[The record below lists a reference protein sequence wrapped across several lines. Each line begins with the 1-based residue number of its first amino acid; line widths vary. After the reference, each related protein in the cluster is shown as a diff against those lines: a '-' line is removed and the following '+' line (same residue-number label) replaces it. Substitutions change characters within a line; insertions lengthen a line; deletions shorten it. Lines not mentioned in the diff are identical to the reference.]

1 MYPVIGI
8 IICGIENNR
17 QFVSQPYIEAI
28 ESAGAA
34 PIIIPQITDSS
45 LFSYYLSI
53 CQGFLFCGGDDICP
67 LLFGEDLKTN
77 QGHTNISTDSFH
89 LNLMRKIL
97 SGSFPI
103 LAICRGM
110 QILNVALGGSI
121 WQDISLRPG
130 SWQNHMQ
137 ISSERSEP
145 SHKISFK
152 QDSMLC
158 KICGNHLE
166 TNSFHHQCIKTV
178 GKQLEIA
185 GTTADGVIEAL
196 EASFHPFCI
205 GVQWHPECMYQS
217 SREMRSL
224 FAAFISSTRHPNPEQ
239 L

>member
-8 IICGIENNR
+8 IICGVENNH

-28 ESAGAA
+28 ESAGAV
-34 PIIIPQITDSS
+34 PVIIPRITDSS

-67 LLFGEDLKTN
+67 LLFGEDLKTS
-77 QGHTNISTDSFH
+77 QGHTNIATDSFQ
-89 LNLMRKIL
+89 LNLMKQIL
-97 SGSFPI
+97 SASFPV

-130 SWQNHMQ
+130 STQNHRQ

-152 QDSMLC
+152 KDSILY

-166 TNSFHHQCIKTV
+166 TNSFHHQCIKAV

-205 GVQWHPECMYQS
+205 GVQWHPECMYKS

-224 FAAFISSTRHPNPEQ
+224 FTAFISSTGHPNPEQ